1 MEIEIF
7 PIGGYSYIGKNM
19 SAIRIDDKIII
30 IDIGINVDKRSQFG
44 EREDITDKPLKELY
58 DLDIIPDDSILENYK
73 DKVKAII
80 LTHGH
85 LDHIGACLLYTSDAA
100 DE

>member
-19 SAIRIDDKIII
+19 SAI
-30 IDIGINVDKRSQFG
+30 
-44 EREDITDKPLKELY
+44 
-58 DLDIIPDDSILENYK
+58 
-73 DKVKAII
+73 I

-85 LDHIGACLLYTSDAA
+85 LDHIGAVNFIAPKYNVPIYASPYTIELIKQQEKEYGFQLILLILLIQFQNH
-100 DE
+100 